1 MAGENVVVGRVIAC
15 QKNIEGNKKMAR
27 KTPLEKI
34 RNIGI
39 AAHIDAGKTTTTERI
54 LFYTGKTHK
63 LGEVH
68 DGAAVTDFM
77 EQERERGITIQSA
90 AVTAE
95 WKGHQINIIDT
106 PGHVDFTIEVER
118 SLRVL
123 DGVVAVF
130 CAVGGVQ
137 SQSETV
143 WRQANRYEVPRMV
156 FVNKMDRTGADFFRV
171 VNQIKTRLGGN
182 AVPIQLPIGAEDKF
196 TGLVDLMTM
205 KAEIYTND
213 LGTEI
218 KEEEIPAELQA
229 KAKEMR
235 DEMVEAIA
243 GEDDT
248 LMEKYF
254 EDPDSITVEELK
266 AGLRKAVCNNRI
278 VPVTCGT
285 AFKNKGVQLLLNN
298 VVDYMPSPVDVKA
311 IEGELE
317 DGTKVERHSSDEEPF
332 SALAFKVMTD
342 PFVGRLTFLRVYS
355 GVITSGSYV
364 LNATNGKKERIARL
378 VRMYADQRLEENEVY
393 AGDIC
398 AAVGLKDTTTGD
410 TLCDEKA
417 PIILEKMT
425 FPEPVISVAIEP
437 KTKADQDK
445 MGIALQKLAEEDP
458 SFRVKSDA
466 ETGQTIISGMGEL
479 HLDIIVDRMLREF
492 KVEANIGKPQVAYRE
507 TIRGN
512 ADQDSKFIRQSGGK
526 GQYGH
531 CKVRI
536 SPAEEN
542 AGFVFENKIVG
553 GAIPKEYIEPA
564 RKGMEEALEG
574 GILAGYPMIDVKVEL
589 YDGSYH
595 EVDSSEM
602 AFKIAGS
609 MAIKEGCKKASPCI
623 LEPMMKVEIEIPDEF
638 TGTIIGD
645 ISRRRGRVEGQEPL
659 GNTGNVIVRAIVPL
673 ANMFGYATDL
683 RSNTQG
689 RGTFSMEFQKYE
701 QVPANVE
708 KEIIEKA
715 GATAKA

>member
-1 MAGENVVVGRVIAC
+1 
-15 QKNIEGNKKMAR
+15 MAR

-63 LGEVH
+63 IGEVH

-156 FVNKMDRTGADFFRV
+156 FVNKMDRTGADFYRV
-171 VNQIKTRLGGN
+171 VDQIKTRLGAN

-196 TGLVDLMTM
+196 TGLIDLMTM

-213 LGTEI
+213 LGTDI
-218 KEEEIPAELQA
+218 REEEIPADMA
-229 KAKEMR
+229 DKAKEYR
-235 DEMVEAIA
+235 DAMVEAIA
-243 GEDDT
+243 SEDDT
-248 LMEKYF
+248 LMEKFF
-254 EDPDSITVEELK
+254 EDPDSITVDELK
-266 AGLRKAVCNNRI
+266 AGLRKAVCENKI
-278 VPVTCGT
+278 VPVCCGT

-317 DGTKVERHSSDEEPF
+317 DGTKVERHSSDSEPF

-342 PFVGRLTFLRVYS
+342 PYVGRLTFLRVYS

-378 VRMYADQRLEENEVY
+378 VRMYADQRLEEQEVY

-417 PIILEKMT
+417 PIILEKMS

-458 SFRVKSDA
+458 SFRVKSDT

-507 TIRGN
+507 TIRGT

-531 CKVRI
+531 VKVKI

-553 GAIPKEYIEPA
+553 GAIPREYIEPA

-574 GILAGYPMIDVKVEL
+574 GILAGFPMIDVKVEL

-609 MAIKEGCKKASPCI
+609 MAIKEGCRKAQPCI

-659 GNTGNVIVRAIVPL
+659 GTTGNVIVRALVPL

-689 RGTFSMEFQKYE
+689 RGTFSMEFQCYE
-701 QVPANVE
+701 QVPANIE
-708 KEIIEKA
+708 KEIIEKS
-715 GATAKA
+715 GASAK

>member
-1 MAGENVVVGRVIAC
+1 
-15 QKNIEGNKKMAR
+15 MAR

-123 DGVVAVF
+123 DGVIAVF

-156 FVNKMDRTGADFFRV
+156 FVNKMDRTGADFYRV
-171 VNQIKTRLGGN
+171 VDQIKNRLGGN

-213 LGTEI
+213 LGTDI
-218 KEEEIPAELQA
+218 REEEIPAELAEQA
-229 KAKEMR
+229 KEYHDA
-235 DEMVEAIA
+235 MVEAIA
-243 GEDDT
+243 GEDDD
-248 LMEKYF
+248 LMEKFF
-254 EDPDSITVEELK
+254 EDPDSITVDELR
-266 AGLRKAVCNNRI
+266 AGLRKAVCNNKI
-278 VPVTCGT
+278 VPVCCGT
-285 AFKNKGVQLLLNN
+285 AFKNKGVQLLLDN
-298 VVDYMPSPVDVKA
+298 VVYYMPSPVDVKA

-317 DGTKVERHSSDEEPF
+317 DGTKVERHSSDSEPF
-332 SALAFKVMTD
+332 SSLAFKVMTD
-342 PFVGRLTFLRVYS
+342 PFVGRLTFMRIYS

-364 LNATNGKKERIARL
+364 LNASNGKKERISRL
-378 VRMYADQRLEENEVY
+378 VRMYADQRLEESEVY

-417 PIILEKMT
+417 PIILEKIN

-458 SFRVKSDA
+458 SFRVKSDT

-531 CKVRI
+531 CKARI
-536 SPAEEN
+536 MPAGEN
-542 AGFVFENKIVG
+542 EGFVFENKIVG
-553 GAIPKEYIEPA
+553 GAIPKEYIEPV

-609 MAIKEGCKKASPCI
+609 MCIKDGCKKAQPCI

-645 ISRRRGRVEGQEPL
+645 ISRRRGRVEGQEPQ
-659 GNTGNVIVRAIVPL
+659 GNTGNVIVRAVVPL

-701 QVPANVE
+701 QVPANIE

-715 GATAKA
+715 GASK

>member
-1 MAGENVVVGRVIAC
+1 
-15 QKNIEGNKKMAR
+15 MAR

-63 LGEVH
+63 IGETH

-77 EQERERGITIQSA
+77 EQEKERGITIQSA

-156 FVNKMDRTGADFFRV
+156 FVNKMDRTGADFYRV
-171 VNQIKTRLGGN
+171 VDQIKNRLGAN

-196 TGLVDLMTM
+196 TGLIDLMTM
-205 KAEIYTND
+205 RAEIYTND
-213 LGTEI
+213 LGTDI
-218 KEEEIPAELQA
+218 REEDIPADMLE
-229 KAKEMR
+229 KAQEYR
-235 DEMVEAIA
+235 DAMVEAIA
-243 GEDDT
+243 SEDDA
-248 LMEKYF
+248 LMEKFF
-254 EDPDSITVEELK
+254 EDPSTITVDELK
-266 AGLRKAVCNNRI
+266 AVLRKAVCDNKI
-278 VPVTCGT
+278 VPVCCGT

-317 DGTKVERHSSDEEPF
+317 DGTKTERHSSDSEPF

-342 PFVGRLTFLRVYS
+342 PYVGRLTFLRVYS

-364 LNATNGKKERIARL
+364 LKATNGKNERIARL
-378 VRMYADQRLEENEVY
+378 VRMYADQRLEETEVY

-417 PIILEKMT
+417 PIILEKMS

-458 SFRVKSDA
+458 SFRVKSDT

-512 ADQDSKFIRQSGGK
+512 SDQDSKFIRQSGGK

-531 CKVRI
+531 VKVRI

-553 GAIPKEYIEPA
+553 GAVPREYIEPA

-574 GILAGYPMIDVKVEL
+574 GILAGFPMIDVKVEL

-609 MAIKEGCKKASPCI
+609 MAIKEGCRKAQPCI

-645 ISRRRGRVEGQEPL
+645 ISRRRGRIEGQEPQ

-689 RGTFSMEFQKYE
+689 RGTFSMEFKCYE
-701 QVPANVE
+701 QVPANIE
-708 KEIIEKA
+708 KEIIEKS
-715 GATAKA
+715 GASN

>member
-1 MAGENVVVGRVIAC
+1 MLKA
-15 QKNIEGNKKMAR
+15 KNIIANVHNIKKEKTKMAR
-27 KTPLEKI
+27 QTPLEKI

-63 LGEVH
+63 IGETH

-77 EQERERGITIQSA
+77 EQEKERGITIQSA
-90 AVTAE
+90 AVTAS

-156 FVNKMDRTGADFFRV
+156 FVNKMDRTGADFYRV
-171 VNQIKTRLGGN
+171 VDQIKNRLGAN
-182 AVPIQLPIGAEDKF
+182 AVPIQLPIGSEDKF
-196 TGLVDLMTM
+196 NGLIDLMTM
-205 KAEIYTND
+205 RAEIYTND
-213 LGTEI
+213 LGTDI
-218 KEEEIPAELQA
+218 KEEDIPADMME
-229 KAKEMR
+229 KAQQYH
-235 DEMVEAIA
+235 DAMVEAIA
-243 GEDDT
+243 SEDDA

-254 EDPDSITVEELK
+254 EDPESITVDELK
-266 AGLRKAVCNNRI
+266 AVLRKAVCENKI

-285 AFKNKGVQLLLNN
+285 AFKNKGVQLLLNA

-317 DGTKVERHSSDEEPF
+317 DGTKTERHSSDSEPF

-342 PFVGRLTFLRVYS
+342 PYVGRLTFLRVYS
-355 GVITSGSYV
+355 GVITAGSYV

-378 VRMYADQRLEENEVY
+378 VRMYADQRIEEQEVY

-417 PIILEKMT
+417 PIILERMT

-458 SFRVKSDA
+458 SFRVKSDT

-531 CKVRI
+531 VKVRI

-553 GAIPKEYIEPA
+553 GAIPREYIEPA

-574 GILAGYPMIDVKVEL
+574 GILAGFPMIDVKVEL

-609 MAIKEGCKKASPCI
+609 MAIKEGCRKAQPCI

-645 ISRRRGRVEGQEPL
+645 ISRRRGRVEGQEPQ
-659 GNTGNVIVRAIVPL
+659 GNTGNVIVRALVPL

-689 RGTFSMEFQKYE
+689 RGTFSMEFHNYE
-701 QVPANVE
+701 QVPANIE
-708 KEIIEKA
+708 KEIIEKS
-715 GATAKA
+715 GAAKA